1 MICLK
6 LVDRSFKVDPADH
19 DIRSDTC
26 QTPLTRMHKKKKKK
40 ETCYPRNLVLILSS
54 ISFLEFLFILT
65 QDTEDRE
72 GSSSR
77 IQGDF
82 V

>member
-26 QTPLTRMHKKKKKK
+26 QTPLTRMHKKK
-40 ETCYPRNLVLILSS
+40 EERNLLSEKFGVDVLILLY
-54 ISFLEFLFILT
+54 FLRNFVYIKGVLLLD
-65 QDTEDRE
+65 QYKNTE
-72 GSSSR
+72 S
-77 IQGDF
+77 
-82 V
+82 

>member
-1 MICLK
+1 M
-6 LVDRSFKVDPADH
+6 DRSFKIGLADR
-19 DIRSDTC
+19 DIKHLPNTID
-26 QTPLTRMHKKKKKK
+26 LNAKK